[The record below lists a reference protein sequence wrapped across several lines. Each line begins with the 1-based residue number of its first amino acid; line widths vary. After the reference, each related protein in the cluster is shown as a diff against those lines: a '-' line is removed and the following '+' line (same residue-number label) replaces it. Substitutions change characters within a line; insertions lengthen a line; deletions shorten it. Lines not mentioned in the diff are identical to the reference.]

1 MQDFIIILIALL
13 LLEAGEIVWLGAKLR
28 KQSAKRRAK
37 EAWEAYP
44 WDWTKEQEQQVEAAM
59 ELICDKCHEP
69 YCRSEQEE
77 LDETC
82 AVCQIQDAL
91 YRLARGKEAQ
101 G

>member
-1 MQDFIIILIALL
+1 MKILL
-13 LLEAGEIVWLGAKLR
+13 LTIGAITAIAAVEGMFWVLLTAADRQDRKPEARED
-28 KQSAKRRAK
+28 
-37 EAWEAYP
+37 YP

-82 AVCQIQDAL
+82 AVCPIQDAL